1 MSNNY
6 ARRQHEH
13 HINTRAIRK
22 VTPPDWIVP
31 SIEVELNAD
40 ESIKYFDYKIDNED
54 NQFIKD
60 HFQFIR
66 VGD

>member
-1 MSNNY
+1 M
-6 ARRQHEH
+6 
-13 HINTRAIRK
+13 NTYKIMLEI
-22 VTPPDWIVP
+22 VSDTPPDWIVP

>member
-1 MSNNY
+1 MEY
-6 ARRQHEH
+6 L
-13 HINTRAIRK
+13 IMNTYKIMLEI
-22 VTPPDWIVP
+22 VSDTPPDWIVP
-31 SIEVELNAD
+31 SIEVQLNAD

>member
-1 MSNNY
+1 MLEIVSD
-6 ARRQHEH
+6 
-13 HINTRAIRK
+13 
-22 VTPPDWIVP
+22 TPPDWIVP
-31 SIEVELNAD
+31 SIEVQLNAD
-40 ESIKYFDYKIDNED
+40 ESIKYFAYKIDNED

>member
-1 MSNNY
+1 M
-6 ARRQHEH
+6 
-13 HINTRAIRK
+13 NTYKIMLEI
-22 VTPPDWIVP
+22 VSDTPPDWIVP
-31 SIEVELNAD
+31 SIEVQLNAD

>member
-1 MSNNY
+1 M
-6 ARRQHEH
+6 
-13 HINTRAIRK
+13 NTYKIMLEI
-22 VTPPDWIVP
+22 VSDTPPDWIVP

-54 NQFIKD
+54 KQFIKD